1 MVVGP
6 ALEGKGVNYIN
17 RDPKAASVSGR
28 GGVASGD
35 HRGGR
40 ELNHPGEE
48 EDTEGVETLPKRVGD
63 GILSGHGSA
72 VTEMYLKQ

>member
-1 MVVGP
+1 MAMVP

-17 RDPKAASVSGR
+17 RDPKAGSVSGG

-48 EDTEGVETLPKRVGD
+48 ATEGVGTLPRKVRD
-63 GILSGHGSA
+63 GILSGRGSA
-72 VTEMYLKQ
+72 VTEMYLAQ